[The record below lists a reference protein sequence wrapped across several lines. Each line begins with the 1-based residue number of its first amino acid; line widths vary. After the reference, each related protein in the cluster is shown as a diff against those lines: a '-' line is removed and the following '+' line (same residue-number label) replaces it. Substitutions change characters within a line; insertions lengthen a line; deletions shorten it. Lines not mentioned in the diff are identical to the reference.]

1 MCGVNF
7 LMSVLSFICVK
18 NNGSH
23 LVPVVVKFQTL
34 NLYLFFFFSR
44 VEQIASLT
52 YE

>member
-34 NLYLFFFFSR
+34 NLYLFFFFFQSGANS
-44 VEQIASLT
+44 ILNL
-52 YE
+52 